1 MRVIEH
7 QNLKWV
13 DILKP
18 RSEDTKFLEENF
30 EFHHLILG
38 EIKTPTCHPL
48 VESYQNYLFLILHF
62 PDMDANERIQSIEID
77 FLITKNTFI
86 TIRYED
92 FDDFEKIFA
101 EVQKNPNRH
110 LDKTSGHLLYFLI
123 KRLFSETFPELDRIK
138 EEIDRCEDKI
148 FQTFDEQI
156 IEQIASIKR
165 QVLDFIRALKPQKSV
180 WENMP
185 EVVLSFW
192 GERLK
197 PYFSDLIADYNRT
210 LHFVETHREVI
221 DSLHLTSS
229 SLLDNKRNYVIKIL
243 TIFTAII
250 LPLSLVASIYGMNLL
265 YLPLAS
271 HPFAF
276 WLFLGGMFLA
286 TILILLFFRKRKW
299 I

>member
-1 MRVIEH
+1 MRVIGH

-13 DILKP
+13 DVLKP
-18 RSEDTKFLEENF
+18 RDEDIKFLEENF
-30 EFHHLILG
+30 EFHHLILE

-48 VESYQNYLFLILHF
+48 VESYRDYLFLILHF
-62 PDMDANERIQSIEID
+62 PDMDANERIQAIEID

-101 EVQKNPNRH
+101 EVQKNPDHR
-110 LDKTSGHLLYFLI
+110 LDKTSGHLLHFLI

-165 QVLDFIRALKPQKSV
+165 QVLDFTRALKPQKSV
-180 WENMP
+180 WEDMP

-229 SLLDNKRNYVIKIL
+229 SLLDSKRNYVIKIL

-265 YLPLAS
+265 YLPLAN
-271 HPFAF
+271 HPLTF